1 MNAHVSV
8 DCGFVR
14 VPTSY
19 LELPISPGAKVLLLH
34 LCAAANEHGE
44 SWYGY
49 ADIAAILGRS
59 KSSIAAYVKELVE
72 LDLVEAIEQK
82 TANGFNYRR
91 RLKLVQWGSFLDL
104 WKNFTSRK
112 KSLNDKDKKD
122 ATEAKRKEFSVT
134 REHAPSK
141 ADARKTPPAHTA
153 VSGRDLA
160 SQDTEHRV
168 QQTECKDPT
177 GPINKIHQNQT
188 PAATA
193 PVVWSADD
201 EISWRR
207 FRPSDNDPISVAHG
221 KPCPAL
227 VEKLEL
233 LRTNLRQRAGL
244 LAPEVARNEAQTRLE
259 AFACKHGLKYTR
271 SDLQDATEALSE
283 IASTQGALD
292 AAMQELEA
300 IWKPYWHQM
309 PTTRQIKKSLET
321 VAKAAGPS
329 RELRD
334 KISQVQTRLWAANL
348 HAGKRRARNGCQSS
362 IQAQM

>member
-34 LCAAANEHGE
+34 LCAAANERGE

-49 ADIAAILGRS
+49 SDIAAMLGRS

-112 KSLNDKDKKD
+112 KSLNDKDKKG

-134 REHAPSK
+134 RKQVSAKVEEPEASCKHPDHS
-141 ADARKTPPAHTA
+141 ARNSST
-153 VSGRDLA
+153 
-160 SQDTEHRV
+160 QNTEHRV
-168 QQTECKDPT
+168 QQAECKDPT

-188 PAATA
+188 PAANA
-193 PVVWSADD
+193 SVVWSEND
-201 EISWRR
+201 EISWRQ

-221 KPCPAL
+221 KPCPVL
-227 VEKLEL
+227 VEKLTL
-233 LRTNLRQRAGL
+233 LKTNLRQRAGL
-244 LAPEVARNEAQTRLE
+244 LAPEVVRSKAETLLE
-259 AFACKHGLKYTR
+259 DFACKHGLKYTK
-271 SDLQDATEALSE
+271 SDLEDATEALSE
-283 IASTQGALD
+283 IASSQASLEAALS
-292 AAMQELEA
+292 ELEA

-309 PTTRQIKKSLET
+309 PTARQIKKSLGA

-329 RELRD
+329 KDLRD
-334 KISQVQTRLWAANL
+334 KIGQIQNRLWAASL
-348 HAGKRRARNGCQSS
+348 HTGKPRPRV
-362 IQAQM
+362 